1 MEMVFVVLGMV
12 FAGLW
17 SGIAGLAFGLAAFF
31 RGRMKPHFF
40 WPCLLTTLFS
50 AFAQYAIALQFLRLP
65 AKSEIDLLFAAICGW
80 HLLPPF
86 LLAGLLAV
94 PAHRSPDGRLM
105 GVVAG
110 LFLSVAAV
118 IALSWPM
125 SQLAFASL
133 FVGGRH

>member
-1 MEMVFVVLGMV
+1 MFLVFLGMV
-12 FAGLW
+12 FAGLC
-17 SGIAGLAFGLAAFF
+17 SGMAGLALGLAAFF

-40 WPCLLTTLFS
+40 WPCLVTSLLG
-50 AFAQYAIALQFLRLP
+50 AFAQYAVALQFLRLP
-65 AKSEIDLLFAAICGW
+65 AKSEIDLLFAAIYGW

-105 GVVAG
+105 GIVAG
-110 LFLSVAAV
+110 LLLSVAAV
-118 IALSWPM
+118 VALSWPV

-133 FVGGRH
+133 VVGHRR